1 MTHPTP
7 DPIGPGQESVW
18 TYPRPPRVEPVHA
31 EIKVFLGGMC
41 IAWTKRAQRV
51 LETSHPPVYFLPAE
65 DVDAQRVRASDHRP
79 AFCEFKG
86 IAHYLDINVKTHER
100 EVSAPAAAFTYA
112 NPIEAFAAI
121 AGHISFYAG
130 AMDACTINGVV
141 VTPQPGG
148 FYSGWI
154 TPEIV
159 GPFKGYSGTE
169 GW

>member
-1 MTHPTP
+1 MNRPKP
-7 DPIGPGQESVW
+7 DPILPGQESVW
-18 TYPRPPRVEPVHA
+18 SYPTPPRIEPVNK
-31 EIKVFLGGMC
+31 EIKVFLGGVC
-41 IAWTKRAQRV
+41 IAWTHRAKRV
-51 LETSHPPVYFLPAE
+51 LQTSHPPVYFLPAE
-65 DVDAQRVRASDHRP
+65 DVDAKRVSASDHRP
-79 AFCEFKG
+79 AFCEYKG
-86 IAHYLDINVKTHER
+86 IAHYLNLNVKTHER

-112 NPIEAFAAI
+112 TPTPPFAAI

-159 GPFKGYSGTE
+159 GPFKGYEGTE
-169 GW
+169 DW